1 MKSGKDFDP
10 IETRE
15 WIESLD
21 DVIDDQGTD
30 RASFLLNELA
40 KHLMDKGAVPSYN
53 LTTPFK
59 NTIAPENEAMM
70 PGDLFMERRIRS
82 LIRWKA
88 LVTVLR
94 ANKNEDELGGHI
106 ATFSSAAMLYDIG
119 FNYVFR
125 GQDSKDEDLIYFQGH
140 CSPGIYAR
148 SFLEGRLDEED
159 LDNFR
164 REVESPGLSSY
175 PHPWLMSDYW
185 QFPLANPLLLWSIVI
200 FSVILVAFG
209 LPIFIL
215 LASLAI
221 SFFLSEPS
229 DWATNYDLISTISD
243 SAYRIVVSPTLAA
256 IPIFTLAGYIL
267 AESNISDRLIKFFKA
282 NLGWLPGS
290 TVLIVVILC
299 AFFTALTGG
308 SGVTI
313 LALGAILYP
322 ILVHDGYSKRFSLGI
337 ITTAGSLGLLFPPS
351 LPAII
356 YSLTAGINPLELFKQ
371 ALIPAIFLLSIMFF
385 YGLYMLPQNKKIEKF
400 NAKNALNSAKI
411 AQWELVIPILIIL
424 SLFSGFATLVESA
437 ALLVLYVLTI
447 ELYIFKDIVFK
458 DLPKI
463 IIDCSTLVGGVLI
476 ILGFAMGFT
485 GYLVDAQIP
494 LKILNFVQSTISS
507 KIIFLL
513 ALNIL
518 LLVIG
523 CLMDVFS
530 AIIVVVPL
538 IAPLA
543 TYFGID
549 PFHLAIIFIANLELG
564 YITPPVGMNLYLS
577 SYRFE
582 KDMPT
587 IYAAT
592 LPFFFIRLIG
602 VIFITYIPLFF
613 Y

>member
-1 MKSGKDFDP
+1 MNNYLNRAIDWLCIFLFLILISFP
-10 IETRE
+10 IFQILGRYISFFSIPASQEIVQHMTL
-15 WIESLD
+15 WIGF
-21 DVIDDQGTD
+21 I
-30 RASFLLNELA
+30 
-40 KHLMDKGAVPSYN
+40 GAVIAARSNKLLSVVRDPVFDSSTKVDWPKFFVHVFSLSIVFVLSISY
-53 LTTPFK
+53 LKMIQIGFQYPDY
-59 NTIAPENEAMM
+59 IAPYIPTWFAQLIIPVGLILIWYQMIM
-70 PGDLFMERRIRS
+70 TSSIDLKYRV
-82 LIRWKA
+82 L
-88 LVTVLR
+88 LTV
-94 ANKNEDELGGHI
+94 I
-106 ATFSSAAMLYDIG
+106 SIIPTVILY
-119 FNYVFR
+119 F
-125 GQDSKDEDLIYFQGH
+125 
-140 CSPGIYAR
+140 
-148 SFLEGRLDEED
+148 
-159 LDNFR
+159 
-164 REVESPGLSSY
+164 
-175 PHPWLMSDYW
+175 W
-185 QFPLANPLLLWSIVI
+185 QFPLANPLLLWTKVLFAIS
-200 FSVILVAFG
+200 LVAFG

-215 LASLAI
+215 LASLSI
-221 SFFLSEPS
+221 FFFLSEPS
-229 DWATNYDLISTISD
+229 EWATNYDLISTISD

-267 AESNISDRLIKFFKA
+267 AESNISERLIRFFKA
-282 NLGWLPGS
+282 SLGWLPGS
-290 TVLIVVILC
+290 TVLIVVLLC

-322 ILVHDGYSKRFSLGI
+322 ILIHDGYSKQFSLGI

-356 YSLTAGINPLELFKQ
+356 YSVTAGINPLELFKQ
-371 ALIPAIFLLSIMFF
+371 ALIPAIFLMSIMFF
-385 YGLYMLPQNKKIEKF
+385 YGLYKRPKSKTVERF
-400 NAKNALNSAKI
+400 VFKNAFETAKI
-411 AQWELVIPILIIL
+411 AKWEIAIPLLIIL

-437 ALLVLYVLTI
+437 ALLVLYVLTV
-447 ELYIFKDIVFK
+447 ELYIFRDISFK
-458 DLPKI
+458 NLPKI

-518 LLVIG
+518 LLIVG

-587 IYAAT
+587 IYSAT
-592 LPFFFIRLIG
+592 LPFFFIRLLG

>member
-1 MKSGKDFDP
+1 MNNYLNRAIDWLCLFLFLILISFP
-10 IETRE
+10 IFQILGRYISFFSIPASQEIVQHMTL
-15 WIESLD
+15 WIGF
-21 DVIDDQGTD
+21 I
-30 RASFLLNELA
+30 
-40 KHLMDKGAVPSYN
+40 GAVIAARSNKLLSVVREPVFDASTKVSWPKFFVHVFSLSIVFVLSISY
-53 LTTPFK
+53 LKMIQIGFQYPDY
-59 NTIAPENEAMM
+59 IAPYIPTWFAQAIIPLGLILIWYQMIM
-70 PGDLFMERRIRS
+70 TSSTDFKYRI
-82 LIRWKA
+82 L
-88 LVTVLR
+88 LTV
-94 ANKNEDELGGHI
+94 I
-106 ATFSSAAMLYDIG
+106 SIIPTIILY
-119 FNYVFR
+119 F
-125 GQDSKDEDLIYFQGH
+125 
-140 CSPGIYAR
+140 
-148 SFLEGRLDEED
+148 
-159 LDNFR
+159 
-164 REVESPGLSSY
+164 
-175 PHPWLMSDYW
+175 W
-185 QFPLANPLLLWSIVI
+185 QFPLANPLLLWTKVLFAIS
-200 FSVILVAFG
+200 LVAFG

-215 LASLAI
+215 LASLSI
-221 SFFLSEPS
+221 FFFLSEPS
-229 DWATNYDLISTISD
+229 EWATNYDLISTISD

-267 AESNISDRLIKFFKA
+267 AESNISERLIRFFKA
-282 NLGWLPGS
+282 SLGWLPGS
-290 TVLIVVILC
+290 TVLIVVLLC

-322 ILVHDGYSKRFSLGI
+322 ILIHDGYSKQFSLGI

-356 YSLTAGINPLELFKQ
+356 YSVTAGINPLELFKQ
-371 ALIPAIFLLSIMFF
+371 ALIPAIFLMSIMFF
-385 YGLYMLPQNKKIEKF
+385 YGLYKRPKSKKIERFVF
-400 NAKNALNSAKI
+400 NDAFETAKI
-411 AQWELVIPILIIL
+411 AKWEIAIPLLIIL

-437 ALLVLYVLTI
+437 ALLVLYVLTV
-447 ELYIFKDIVFK
+447 ELYIFKDISFK

-518 LLVIG
+518 LLVVG

-587 IYAAT
+587 IYSAT

-602 VIFITYIPLFF
+602 VILITYIPLFF

>member
-1 MKSGKDFDP
+1 MNNYLNRAIDWLCLFLFLILISFP
-10 IETRE
+10 IFQILGRYISFFSIPASQEIVQHMTL
-15 WIESLD
+15 WIGF
-21 DVIDDQGTD
+21 I
-30 RASFLLNELA
+30 
-40 KHLMDKGAVPSYN
+40 GAVIAARSNKLLSVVREPVFDSTTKVNLPKFFVHIFSLSIVFVLSISY
-53 LTTPFK
+53 LKMIQIGFQYPDY
-59 NTIAPENEAMM
+59 IAPYIPTWFAQVIIPVGLILIWYQMILTSST
-70 PGDLFMERRIRS
+70 DLKYRV
-82 LIRWKA
+82 L
-88 LVTVLR
+88 LTV
-94 ANKNEDELGGHI
+94 I
-106 ATFSSAAMLYDIG
+106 SIIPTIILY
-119 FNYVFR
+119 F
-125 GQDSKDEDLIYFQGH
+125 
-140 CSPGIYAR
+140 
-148 SFLEGRLDEED
+148 
-159 LDNFR
+159 
-164 REVESPGLSSY
+164 
-175 PHPWLMSDYW
+175 W
-185 QFPLANPLLLWSIVI
+185 QFPLANPLLLWTKVLFAIS
-200 FSVILVAFG
+200 LVAFG

-215 LASLAI
+215 LASLSI
-221 SFFLSEPS
+221 FFFLSEPS
-229 DWATNYDLISTISD
+229 EWATNYDLISTISD

-267 AESNISDRLIKFFKA
+267 AESNISERLIRFFKA
-282 NLGWLPGS
+282 SLGWLPGS
-290 TVLIVVILC
+290 TVLIVVLLC

-322 ILVHDGYSKRFSLGI
+322 ILIHDGYSKQFSLGI

-356 YSLTAGINPLELFKQ
+356 YSVTAGINPLELFKQ
-371 ALIPAIFLLSIMFF
+371 ALIPAIFLMSIMFF
-385 YGLYMLPQNKKIEKF
+385 YGLYKRPKSKTVERF
-400 NAKNALNSAKI
+400 VFKNAFETAKI
-411 AQWELVIPILIIL
+411 AKWEIAIPLLIIL

-447 ELYIFKDIVFK
+447 ELYIFKDISFK
-458 DLPKI
+458 NLPKI
-463 IIDCSTLVGGVLI
+463 IIDCSSLVGGVLI

-518 LLVIG
+518 LLIVG

-587 IYAAT
+587 IYSAT

-602 VIFITYIPLFF
+602 VILITYIPLFF

>member
-1 MKSGKDFDP
+1 MNNILNKAIDWLCLFLFFILISFP
-10 IETRE
+10 IFQILGRYINFFSIPASQEIVQHMTL
-15 WIESLD
+15 WIGF
-21 DVIDDQGTD
+21 V
-30 RASFLLNELA
+30 
-40 KHLMDKGAVPSYN
+40 GAVIAARSNRLLSVVREPVFNSLEKVSLAQFFVHVVSLSVVFVLSVSY
-53 LTTPFK
+53 LKMIQIGFQYPDY
-59 NTIAPENEAMM
+59 IAPYIPSWFAQSII
-70 PGDLFMERRIRS
+70 PIG
-82 LIRWKA
+82 LILIWYQMI
-88 LVTVLR
+88 LT
-94 ANKNEDELGGHI
+94 
-106 ATFSSAAMLYDIG
+106 SSS
-119 FNYVFR
+119 
-125 GQDSKDEDLIYFQGH
+125 DSKYRLFVSVISIIPTIVLYF
-140 CSPGIYAR
+140 
-148 SFLEGRLDEED
+148 
-159 LDNFR
+159 
-164 REVESPGLSSY
+164 
-175 PHPWLMSDYW
+175 W
-185 QFPLANPLLLWSIVI
+185 QFPLANSLLLWSKVI
-200 FSVILVAFG
+200 FSIALVAFG

-215 LASLAI
+215 LALLSIL
-221 SFFLSEPS
+221 FFLSEPS
-229 DWATNYDLISTISD
+229 EWATNYDLISTISD

-267 AESNISDRLIKFFKA
+267 AESNVSERLIKFFRA
-282 NLGWLPGS
+282 SLGWLPGS
-290 TVLIVVILC
+290 TVLIVVLLC

-322 ILVHDGYSKRFSLGI
+322 ILIHDGYSKQFSLGI

-356 YSLTAGINPLELFKQ
+356 YSVTAGINPLELFKQ
-371 ALIPAIFLLSIMFF
+371 ALIPAIFLMSIMFF
-385 YGLYMLPQNKKIEKF
+385 YGLYKRPKSKHVKKFIFKEASKT
-400 NAKNALNSAKI
+400 AKVAKWEI
-411 AQWELVIPILIIL
+411 AIPLLIIL

-437 ALLVLYVLTI
+437 ALLVLYVLTV
-447 ELYIFKDIVFK
+447 ELYIFRDISLK
-458 DLPKI
+458 SLPEI
-463 IIDCSTLVGGVLI
+463 VINCSTLVGGVLI

-494 LKILNFVQSTISS
+494 LKILNYVQSTISS
-507 KIIFLL
+507 KIVFLL

-577 SYRFE
+577 SYRFD

-587 IYAAT
+587 IYSAT

-602 VIFITYIPLFF
+602 VILITYIPLFF

>member
-1 MKSGKDFDP
+1 MNNFLNRAIDWLCLSLFLILISFP
-10 IETRE
+10 IFQILGRYINFFSIPASQEIVQHMTL
-15 WIESLD
+15 WIGF
-21 DVIDDQGTD
+21 I
-30 RASFLLNELA
+30 
-40 KHLMDKGAVPSYN
+40 GAVIAARSNKLLSVVREPVFKSMKKVSLSQFFVHIFSLSVVFILSVSY
-53 LTTPFK
+53 LKMIQIGFQYPDY
-59 NTIAPENEAMM
+59 IAPFIPSWFAQSIIPVGLILIWYQMILTCSS
-70 PGDLFMERRIRS
+70 DFRYRLFVSIFS
-82 LIRWKA
+82 IVPTLI
-88 LVTVLR
+88 
-94 ANKNEDELGGHI
+94 
-106 ATFSSAAMLYDIG
+106 LY
-119 FNYVFR
+119 
-125 GQDSKDEDLIYFQGH
+125 
-140 CSPGIYAR
+140 
-148 SFLEGRLDEED
+148 
-159 LDNFR
+159 
-164 REVESPGLSSY
+164 
-175 PHPWLMSDYW
+175 YW
-185 QFPLANPLLLWSIVI
+185 QFPFANPLLLWSQII
-200 FSVILVAFG
+200 FSIILVAFG

-221 SFFLSEPS
+221 FFFLSEPTE
-229 DWATNYDLISTISD
+229 WATNYDLISTISD

-267 AESNISDRLIKFFKA
+267 AESNISDRLIKFFKSS
-282 NLGWLPGS
+282 LGWLPGS

-356 YSLTAGINPLELFKQ
+356 YSVTAGINPLELFRQ
-371 ALIPAIFLLSIMFF
+371 ALIPAIFLMCIMFF
-385 YGLYMLPQNKKIEKF
+385 YGLYMLPKNKKIEKF
-400 NAKNALNSAKI
+400 NFKNAYNSAKI
-411 AQWELVIPILIIL
+411 AKWEIAIPLLIIL

-437 ALLVLYVLTI
+437 ALLVLYVLTV
-447 ELYIFKDIVFK
+447 ELYIFKDVSLK

-494 LKILNFVQSTISS
+494 LKILNFVQNTISS

-518 LLVIG
+518 LLIIG

-543 TYFGID
+543 AYFGID

-577 SYRFE
+577 SYRFN

-587 IYAAT
+587 IYSAT

-602 VIFITYIPLFF
+602 VLIITYIPLFF

>member
-1 MKSGKDFDP
+1 MNNNLNKAINALCLFLFFILISFP
-10 IETRE
+10 VFQILSRYISFFSIPASQEIVQHMTL
-15 WIESLD
+15 WIGF
-21 DVIDDQGTD
+21 V
-30 RASFLLNELA
+30 
-40 KHLMDKGAVPSYN
+40 GAVIAARSNKLLSVVREPVFNSKKNPPLSQFFVHIFSVSIVFVLSFSY
-53 LTTPFK
+53 LKMIQIGIQYPEY
-59 NTIAPENEAMM
+59 IAPFIPTWVAQSIIPLGLILIWYQMIITSSS
-70 PGDLFMERRIRS
+70 DLRYRLFLAIFS
-82 LIRWKA
+82 I
-88 LVTVLR
+88 VPTIVL
-94 ANKNEDELGGHI
+94 
-106 ATFSSAAMLYDIG
+106 
-119 FNYVFR
+119 
-125 GQDSKDEDLIYFQGH
+125 YF
-140 CSPGIYAR
+140 
-148 SFLEGRLDEED
+148 
-159 LDNFR
+159 
-164 REVESPGLSSY
+164 
-175 PHPWLMSDYW
+175 W
-185 QFPLANPLLLWSIVI
+185 QFPLANPLLLWAKVLFAIV
-200 FSVILVAFG
+200 LVAYG

-221 SFFLSEPS
+221 FFFLSQTTE
-229 DWATNYDLISTISD
+229 WATNFDLISTISD

-267 AESNISDRLIKFFKA
+267 AESKISERLINFFKA
-282 NLGWLPGS
+282 SLGWLPGS
-290 TVLIVVILC
+290 TVLIVVLLC

-313 LALGAILYP
+313 LALGAVLYP
-322 ILVHDGYSKRFSLGI
+322 ILIHDGYSKRFSLGI
-337 ITTAGSLGLLFPPS
+337 ITTSGSLGLLFPPS

-356 YSLTAGINPLELFKQ
+356 YSVTAGINPLELFRQ
-371 ALIPAIFLLSIMFF
+371 ALIPAIFLMSIMFF
-385 YGLYMLPQNKKIEKF
+385 YGLYMRPKNKKIEKF
-400 NAKNALNSAKI
+400 VFKNAYDTANVAKWEI
-411 AQWELVIPILIIL
+411 AIPLLIIL

-447 ELYIFKDIVFK
+447 ELYIFKDISF
-458 DLPKI
+458 DNLPKI

-518 LLVIG
+518 LLIVG

-530 AIIVVVPL
+530 AIIVIVPL

-543 TYFGID
+543 VYFGID

-577 SYRFE
+577 SYRFN

-587 IYAAT
+587 IYSAT

-602 VIFITYIPLFF
+602 VLIITYIPLFF

>member
-1 MKSGKDFDP
+1 MNNILNKAIDWLCLFLFFILISFP
-10 IETRE
+10 IFQILGRYINFFSIPASQEIVQHMTL
-15 WIESLD
+15 WIGF
-21 DVIDDQGTD
+21 I
-30 RASFLLNELA
+30 
-40 KHLMDKGAVPSYN
+40 GAVIAARSNRLLSVVREPVFNSLEKVSLAQFFVHVVSLSVVFVLSVSY
-53 LTTPFK
+53 LKMIQIGFQYPDY
-59 NTIAPENEAMM
+59 IAPYIPSWFAQSIIPIGLM
-70 PGDLFMERRIRS
+70 
-82 LIRWKA
+82 LIWYQMII
-88 LVTVLR
+88 T
-94 ANKNEDELGGHI
+94 
-106 ATFSSAAMLYDIG
+106 SSS
-119 FNYVFR
+119 
-125 GQDSKDEDLIYFQGH
+125 DSKYRLFVSVISIIPTIVLYF
-140 CSPGIYAR
+140 
-148 SFLEGRLDEED
+148 
-159 LDNFR
+159 
-164 REVESPGLSSY
+164 
-175 PHPWLMSDYW
+175 W
-185 QFPLANPLLLWSIVI
+185 QFPLANSLLLWSKVI
-200 FSVILVAFG
+200 FSVALVAFG

-215 LASLAI
+215 LALLSIL
-221 SFFLSEPS
+221 FFLSEPS
-229 DWATNYDLISTISD
+229 EWATNFDLISTISD

-267 AESNISDRLIKFFKA
+267 AESNVSERLIKFFRA
-282 NLGWLPGS
+282 SLGWLPGS
-290 TVLIVVILC
+290 TVLIVVLLC

-322 ILVHDGYSKRFSLGI
+322 ILIHDGYSKQFSLGI

-356 YSLTAGINPLELFKQ
+356 YSVTAGINPLELFKQ
-371 ALIPAIFLLSIMFF
+371 ALIPAIFLMSIMFF
-385 YGLYMLPQNKKIEKF
+385 YGLYKRPKNKNVKKFVFKEAYEK
-400 NAKNALNSAKI
+400 AKVAKWEI
-411 AQWELVIPILIIL
+411 AIPLLIIL

-437 ALLVLYVLTI
+437 ALLVLYVLTV
-447 ELYIFKDIVFK
+447 ELYIFRDISLK
-458 DLPKI
+458 SLPEI
-463 IIDCSTLVGGVLI
+463 VINCSTLVGGVLI

-494 LKILNFVQSTISS
+494 LKILNYVQSTISS
-507 KIIFLL
+507 KIVFLL

-518 LLVIG
+518 LLVVG

-577 SYRFE
+577 SYRFD

-587 IYAAT
+587 IYSAT

-602 VIFITYIPLFF
+602 VILITYIPLFF

>member
-1 MKSGKDFDP
+1 MNNILNRAIDWLCLSSFFILISFP
-10 IETRE
+10 IFQILGRYINFFSIPASQEIVQHMTL
-15 WIESLD
+15 WIGF
-21 DVIDDQGTD
+21 I
-30 RASFLLNELA
+30 
-40 KHLMDKGAVPSYN
+40 GAVIAARSNKLLSVVREPVFKSMKKVSLSQFFVHIFSLSVIFVLSVSY
-53 LTTPFK
+53 LKMIQIGFQYPDY
-59 NTIAPENEAMM
+59 IAPFIPTWFAQSIIPVGLILIWYQMILTSSS
-70 PGDLFMERRIRS
+70 DLKYRLFVSI
-82 LIRWKA
+82 
-88 LVTVLR
+88 
-94 ANKNEDELGGHI
+94 
-106 ATFSSAAMLYDIG
+106 FSMIPTMILY
-119 FNYVFR
+119 F
-125 GQDSKDEDLIYFQGH
+125 
-140 CSPGIYAR
+140 
-148 SFLEGRLDEED
+148 
-159 LDNFR
+159 
-164 REVESPGLSSY
+164 
-175 PHPWLMSDYW
+175 W
-185 QFPLANPLLLWSIVI
+185 QFPLSNPFLLWSKVI
-200 FSVILVAFG
+200 FSIILVAFG

-215 LASLAI
+215 LASLSI
-221 SFFLSEPS
+221 FFFLSEPTE
-229 DWATNYDLISTISD
+229 WATNFDLISTISD

-267 AESNISDRLIKFFKA
+267 AESKISERLINFFKA
-282 NLGWLPGS
+282 SVGWLPGS
-290 TVLIVVILC
+290 TVLIVVLLC

-322 ILVHDGYSKRFSLGI
+322 ILIHDGYSERFSLGI

-356 YSLTAGINPLELFKQ
+356 YSVTAGINPLELFRQ
-371 ALIPAIFLLSIMFF
+371 AFLPAIFLMSIMFF
-385 YGLYMLPQNKKIEKF
+385 YGLYKRPQVRKIEKF
-400 NAKNALNSAKI
+400 DLSRALETANIAKWEI
-411 AQWELVIPILIIL
+411 AIPVLIIL
-424 SLFSGFATLVESA
+424 SLFTGFATLVESA
-437 ALLVLYVLTI
+437 ALLVFYVI
-447 ELYIFKDIVFK
+447 SVELFIYKDISMK

-463 IIDCSTLVGGVLI
+463 IINCATLVGGVLI

-494 LKILNFVQSTISS
+494 LKILNYVQSTISS

-518 LLVIG
+518 LLIVG

-543 TYFGID
+543 AYFGID

-577 SYRFE
+577 SYRFD

-587 IYAAT
+587 IYSAT

-602 VIFITYIPLFF
+602 VLLITYIPLFF

>member
-1 MKSGKDFDP
+1 MNNYLNRAIDWLCLFLFLILISFP
-10 IETRE
+10 IFQILGRYISFFSIPASQEIVQHMTL
-15 WIESLD
+15 WIGF
-21 DVIDDQGTD
+21 I
-30 RASFLLNELA
+30 
-40 KHLMDKGAVPSYN
+40 GAVIAARSNKLLSVVREPVFDSTTKVNLPKFFVHIFSLSIVFVLSISY
-53 LTTPFK
+53 LKMIQIGFQYPDY
-59 NTIAPENEAMM
+59 IAPYIPTWFAQVIIPVGLILIWYQMILTSST
-70 PGDLFMERRIRS
+70 DLKYRV
-82 LIRWKA
+82 L
-88 LVTVLR
+88 LTV
-94 ANKNEDELGGHI
+94 I
-106 ATFSSAAMLYDIG
+106 SIIPTIILY
-119 FNYVFR
+119 F
-125 GQDSKDEDLIYFQGH
+125 
-140 CSPGIYAR
+140 
-148 SFLEGRLDEED
+148 
-159 LDNFR
+159 
-164 REVESPGLSSY
+164 
-175 PHPWLMSDYW
+175 W
-185 QFPLANPLLLWSIVI
+185 QFPLANPLLLWTKVLFAIS
-200 FSVILVAFG
+200 LVAFG

-215 LASLAI
+215 LASLSI
-221 SFFLSEPS
+221 FFFLSEPS
-229 DWATNYDLISTISD
+229 EWATNYDLISTISD

-267 AESNISDRLIKFFKA
+267 AESNISERLIRFFKA
-282 NLGWLPGS
+282 SLGWLPGS
-290 TVLIVVILC
+290 TVLIVVLLC

-322 ILVHDGYSKRFSLGI
+322 ILIHDGYSKQFSLGI

-356 YSLTAGINPLELFKQ
+356 YSVTAGINPLELFKQ
-371 ALIPAIFLLSIMFF
+371 ALIPAIFLMSIMFF
-385 YGLYMLPQNKKIEKF
+385 YGLYKRPKSKTVERF
-400 NAKNALNSAKI
+400 VFKNAFETAKI
-411 AQWELVIPILIIL
+411 AKWEIAIPLLIIL

-437 ALLVLYVLTI
+437 ALLVLYVLTV
-447 ELYIFKDIVFK
+447 ELYIFKDISFK
-458 DLPKI
+458 NLPKI

-518 LLVIG
+518 LLIVG

-587 IYAAT
+587 IYSAT

-602 VIFITYIPLFF
+602 VILITYIPLFF

>member
-1 MKSGKDFDP
+1 MNNYLNRAIDWLCLFLFLILISFP
-10 IETRE
+10 IFQILGRYISFFSIPASQEIVQHMTL
-15 WIESLD
+15 WIGF
-21 DVIDDQGTD
+21 I
-30 RASFLLNELA
+30 
-40 KHLMDKGAVPSYN
+40 GAVIAARSNKLLSVVREPVFDGSTKVSWPKFFVHVFSLSIVFVLSISY
-53 LTTPFK
+53 LKMIQIGFQYPDY
-59 NTIAPENEAMM
+59 IAPYIPTWFAQAII
-70 PGDLFMERRIRS
+70 PLG
-82 LIRWKA
+82 LILIWYQMIMTSSTDFKYRV
-88 LVTVLR
+88 LLTV
-94 ANKNEDELGGHI
+94 I
-106 ATFSSAAMLYDIG
+106 SIIPTIILY
-119 FNYVFR
+119 F
-125 GQDSKDEDLIYFQGH
+125 
-140 CSPGIYAR
+140 
-148 SFLEGRLDEED
+148 
-159 LDNFR
+159 
-164 REVESPGLSSY
+164 
-175 PHPWLMSDYW
+175 W
-185 QFPLANPLLLWSIVI
+185 QFPLANPLLLWTKVLFAIS
-200 FSVILVAFG
+200 LVAFG

-215 LASLAI
+215 LASLSI
-221 SFFLSEPS
+221 FFFLSEPS
-229 DWATNYDLISTISD
+229 EWATNYDLISTISD

-267 AESNISDRLIKFFKA
+267 AESNISERLIRFFKA
-282 NLGWLPGS
+282 SLGWLPGS
-290 TVLIVVILC
+290 TVLIVVLLC

-322 ILVHDGYSKRFSLGI
+322 ILIHDGYSKQFSLGI

-356 YSLTAGINPLELFKQ
+356 YSVTAGINPLELFKQ
-371 ALIPAIFLLSIMFF
+371 ALIPAIFLMSIMFF
-385 YGLYMLPQNKKIEKF
+385 YGLYKRPKSKTVKRFVFKDAFET
-400 NAKNALNSAKI
+400 AKI
-411 AQWELVIPILIIL
+411 AKWEIAIPLLIIL

-437 ALLVLYVLTI
+437 ALLVLYVLTV
-447 ELYIFKDIVFK
+447 ELYIFKDISFK

-518 LLVIG
+518 LLVVG

-587 IYAAT
+587 IYGAT

-602 VIFITYIPLFF
+602 VILITYIPLFF

>member
-1 MKSGKDFDP
+1 MNNILNKAIDWLCLFLFFILISFP
-10 IETRE
+10 IFQILGRYINFFSIPASQEIVQHMTL
-15 WIESLD
+15 WIGF
-21 DVIDDQGTD
+21 V
-30 RASFLLNELA
+30 
-40 KHLMDKGAVPSYN
+40 GAVIAARSNRLLSVVREPVFNSLEKVSLAQFFVHVVSLSVVFVLSVSY
-53 LTTPFK
+53 LKMIQIGFQYPDY
-59 NTIAPENEAMM
+59 IAPYIPSWFAQSII
-70 PGDLFMERRIRS
+70 PIG
-82 LIRWKA
+82 LILIWYQMII
-88 LVTVLR
+88 T
-94 ANKNEDELGGHI
+94 
-106 ATFSSAAMLYDIG
+106 SSS
-119 FNYVFR
+119 
-125 GQDSKDEDLIYFQGH
+125 DSKYRLFVSVISIIPTIVLYF
-140 CSPGIYAR
+140 
-148 SFLEGRLDEED
+148 
-159 LDNFR
+159 
-164 REVESPGLSSY
+164 
-175 PHPWLMSDYW
+175 W
-185 QFPLANPLLLWSIVI
+185 QFPLANSLLLWSKVI
-200 FSVILVAFG
+200 FSIALVAFG

-215 LASLAI
+215 LALLSIL
-221 SFFLSEPS
+221 FFLSEPS
-229 DWATNYDLISTISD
+229 EWATNYDLISTISD

-267 AESNISDRLIKFFKA
+267 AESNVSERLIKFFRA
-282 NLGWLPGS
+282 SLGWLPGS
-290 TVLIVVILC
+290 TVLIVVLLC

-322 ILVHDGYSKRFSLGI
+322 ILIHDGYSKQFSLGI

-356 YSLTAGINPLELFKQ
+356 YSVTAGINPLELFKQ
-371 ALIPAIFLLSIMFF
+371 ALIPAIFLMSIMFF
-385 YGLYMLPQNKKIEKF
+385 YGLYKRPKNKSDKKF
-400 NAKNALNSAKI
+400 VLKEASETAKVAKWEI
-411 AQWELVIPILIIL
+411 AIPLLIIL

-437 ALLVLYVLTI
+437 ALLVLYVLTV
-447 ELYIFKDIVFK
+447 ELYIFRDISLK
-458 DLPKI
+458 NLPEI
-463 IIDCSTLVGGVLI
+463 VINCSTLVGGVLI

-494 LKILNFVQSTISS
+494 LKILNYVQSTISS
-507 KIIFLL
+507 KIVFLL

-518 LLVIG
+518 LLVVG

-577 SYRFE
+577 SYRFD

-587 IYAAT
+587 IYGAT

-602 VIFITYIPLFF
+602 VILITYIPLFF

>member
-1 MKSGKDFDP
+1 MNNILNKAIDWLCLFLFFILISFP
-10 IETRE
+10 IFQILGRYINFFSIPASQEIVQHMTL
-15 WIESLD
+15 WIGF
-21 DVIDDQGTD
+21 I
-30 RASFLLNELA
+30 
-40 KHLMDKGAVPSYN
+40 GAVIAARSNRLLSVVREPVFNSLEKVSLAQFFVHVVSLSVVFVLSVSY
-53 LTTPFK
+53 LKMIQIGFQYPDY
-59 NTIAPENEAMM
+59 IAPYIPSWFAQSIIPIGLM
-70 PGDLFMERRIRS
+70 
-82 LIRWKA
+82 LIWYQMII
-88 LVTVLR
+88 T
-94 ANKNEDELGGHI
+94 
-106 ATFSSAAMLYDIG
+106 SSS
-119 FNYVFR
+119 
-125 GQDSKDEDLIYFQGH
+125 DSKYRLFVSVISIIPTIVLYF
-140 CSPGIYAR
+140 
-148 SFLEGRLDEED
+148 
-159 LDNFR
+159 
-164 REVESPGLSSY
+164 
-175 PHPWLMSDYW
+175 W
-185 QFPLANPLLLWSIVI
+185 QFPLANSLLLWSKVI
-200 FSVILVAFG
+200 FSIALVAFG

-215 LASLAI
+215 LALLSIL
-221 SFFLSEPS
+221 FFLSEPS
-229 DWATNYDLISTISD
+229 EWATNYDLISTISD

-267 AESNISDRLIKFFKA
+267 AESNVSERLIKFFRA
-282 NLGWLPGS
+282 SLGWLPGS
-290 TVLIVVILC
+290 TVLIVVLLC

-322 ILVHDGYSKRFSLGI
+322 ILIHDGYSKQFSLGI

-356 YSLTAGINPLELFKQ
+356 YSVTAGINPLELFKQ
-371 ALIPAIFLLSIMFF
+371 ALIPAIFLMSIMFF
-385 YGLYMLPQNKKIEKF
+385 YGLYKRPKNKNVKKF
-400 NAKNALNSAKI
+400 VFKEASETAKVAKWEI
-411 AQWELVIPILIIL
+411 AIPLLIIL

-437 ALLVLYVLTI
+437 ALLVLYVLTV
-447 ELYIFKDIVFK
+447 ELYIFRDISLK
-458 DLPKI
+458 SLPEI
-463 IIDCSTLVGGVLI
+463 VINCSTLVGGVLI

-494 LKILNFVQSTISS
+494 LKILNYVQSTISS
-507 KIIFLL
+507 KIVFLL

-518 LLVIG
+518 LLVVG

-577 SYRFE
+577 SYRFD

-587 IYAAT
+587 IYSAT

-602 VIFITYIPLFF
+602 VILITYIPLFF

>member
-1 MKSGKDFDP
+1 MNNYLNRAIDWLCLFLFLILISFP
-10 IETRE
+10 IFQILGRYISFFSIPASQEIVQHMTL
-15 WIESLD
+15 WIGF
-21 DVIDDQGTD
+21 I
-30 RASFLLNELA
+30 
-40 KHLMDKGAVPSYN
+40 GAVIAARSNKLLSVVREPVFDASTKVSWPKFFVHVFSLSIVFVLSISY
-53 LTTPFK
+53 LKMIQIGFQYPDY
-59 NTIAPENEAMM
+59 IAPYIPTWFAQAIIPVGLILIWYQMIM
-70 PGDLFMERRIRS
+70 TSSTDLNYRV
-82 LIRWKA
+82 L
-88 LVTVLR
+88 LTV
-94 ANKNEDELGGHI
+94 I
-106 ATFSSAAMLYDIG
+106 SIIPTIILY
-119 FNYVFR
+119 F
-125 GQDSKDEDLIYFQGH
+125 
-140 CSPGIYAR
+140 
-148 SFLEGRLDEED
+148 
-159 LDNFR
+159 
-164 REVESPGLSSY
+164 
-175 PHPWLMSDYW
+175 W
-185 QFPLANPLLLWSIVI
+185 QFPLANPLLLWTKVLFAIS
-200 FSVILVAFG
+200 LVAFG

-215 LASLAI
+215 LASLSI
-221 SFFLSEPS
+221 FFFLSEPS
-229 DWATNYDLISTISD
+229 EWATNYDLISTISD

-267 AESNISDRLIKFFKA
+267 AESNISERLIRFFKA
-282 NLGWLPGS
+282 GLGWLPGS
-290 TVLIVVILC
+290 TVLIVVLLC

-322 ILVHDGYSKRFSLGI
+322 ILIHDGYSKQFSLGI

-356 YSLTAGINPLELFKQ
+356 YSVTAGINPLELFKQ
-371 ALIPAIFLLSIMFF
+371 ALIPAIFLMSIMFF
-385 YGLYMLPQNKKIEKF
+385 YGLYKRPKSKTVERFVFKDAF
-400 NAKNALNSAKI
+400 ETAKI
-411 AQWELVIPILIIL
+411 AKWEIAIPLLIIL

-437 ALLVLYVLTI
+437 ALLVLYVLTV
-447 ELYIFKDIVFK
+447 ELYIFKDISFK
-458 DLPKI
+458 NLPKI

-518 LLVIG
+518 LLIVG

-587 IYAAT
+587 IYSAT

-602 VIFITYIPLFF
+602 VILITYIPLFF

>member
-1 MKSGKDFDP
+1 MNNYLNRAIDWLCLFLFLILISFP
-10 IETRE
+10 IFQILGRYISFFSIPASQEIVQHMTL
-15 WIESLD
+15 WIGF
-21 DVIDDQGTD
+21 I
-30 RASFLLNELA
+30 
-40 KHLMDKGAVPSYN
+40 GAVIAAKSNKLLSVVREPVFDSSTKVDLPKFFVHVFSLSIVFVLSISY
-53 LTTPFK
+53 LKMIQIGFQYPDY
-59 NTIAPENEAMM
+59 IAPYIPTWFAQLIIPVGLILIWYQMIITSSTDLKYRVLLMVISIM
-70 PGDLFMERRIRS
+70 PTIILF
-82 LIRWKA
+82 
-88 LVTVLR
+88 
-94 ANKNEDELGGHI
+94 
-106 ATFSSAAMLYDIG
+106 F
-119 FNYVFR
+119 
-125 GQDSKDEDLIYFQGH
+125 
-140 CSPGIYAR
+140 
-148 SFLEGRLDEED
+148 
-159 LDNFR
+159 
-164 REVESPGLSSY
+164 
-175 PHPWLMSDYW
+175 W
-185 QFPLANPLLLWSIVI
+185 QFPLANPLLLWTKVLFAIS
-200 FSVILVAFG
+200 LVVFG

-215 LASLAI
+215 LASLSI
-221 SFFLSEPS
+221 FFFLSEPS
-229 DWATNYDLISTISD
+229 EWATNYDLISTISD

-267 AESNISDRLIKFFKA
+267 AESNISERLIRFFKA
-282 NLGWLPGS
+282 SLGWLPGS
-290 TVLIVVILC
+290 TVLIVVLLC

-322 ILVHDGYSKRFSLGI
+322 ILIHDGYSKQFSLGI

-356 YSLTAGINPLELFKQ
+356 YSVTAGINPLELFKQ
-371 ALIPAIFLLSIMFF
+371 ALIPAIFLMSIMFF
-385 YGLYMLPQNKKIEKF
+385 YGLYKRPKSKTVERFVFKDAF
-400 NAKNALNSAKI
+400 ESAKI
-411 AQWELVIPILIIL
+411 AKWEIAIPLLIIL

-437 ALLVLYVLTI
+437 ALLVLYVLTV
-447 ELYIFKDIVFK
+447 ELYIFKDISFK
-458 DLPKI
+458 NLPKI
-463 IIDCSTLVGGVLI
+463 IIDCSSLVGGVLI

-494 LKILNFVQSTISS
+494 LKILDFVQSTISS

-518 LLVIG
+518 LLIVG

-577 SYRFE
+577 SYRFD

-587 IYAAT
+587 IYSAT

-602 VIFITYIPLFF
+602 VILITYIPLFF

>member
-1 MKSGKDFDP
+1 MNNYLNRAIDWLCLFLFLILISFP
-10 IETRE
+10 IFQILGRYISFFSIPASQEIVQHMTL
-15 WIESLD
+15 WIGF
-21 DVIDDQGTD
+21 I
-30 RASFLLNELA
+30 
-40 KHLMDKGAVPSYN
+40 GAVIAARSNKLLSVVREPVFDSTTKVNWTKFFVHVFSLSIVFVLSISY
-53 LTTPFK
+53 LKMIQIGFQYPDY
-59 NTIAPENEAMM
+59 IAPYIPTWFAQAIIPVGLILIWYQMIM
-70 PGDLFMERRIRS
+70 TSSTDLKYRV
-82 LIRWKA
+82 L
-88 LVTVLR
+88 LTV
-94 ANKNEDELGGHI
+94 I
-106 ATFSSAAMLYDIG
+106 SIIPTIILY
-119 FNYVFR
+119 F
-125 GQDSKDEDLIYFQGH
+125 
-140 CSPGIYAR
+140 
-148 SFLEGRLDEED
+148 
-159 LDNFR
+159 
-164 REVESPGLSSY
+164 
-175 PHPWLMSDYW
+175 W
-185 QFPLANPLLLWSIVI
+185 QFPLANPLLLWAKVLFAIS
-200 FSVILVAFG
+200 LVAFG

-215 LASLAI
+215 LASLSI
-221 SFFLSEPS
+221 FFFLSEPS
-229 DWATNYDLISTISD
+229 EWATNYDLISTISD

-267 AESNISDRLIKFFKA
+267 AESNISERLIRFFKA
-282 NLGWLPGS
+282 GLGWLPGS
-290 TVLIVVILC
+290 TVLIVVLLC

-322 ILVHDGYSKRFSLGI
+322 ILIHDGYSKQFSLGI

-356 YSLTAGINPLELFKQ
+356 YSVTAGINPLELFKQ
-371 ALIPAIFLLSIMFF
+371 ALIPAIFLMSIMFF
-385 YGLYMLPQNKKIEKF
+385 YGLYKRPKSKTVERFVFKDAF
-400 NAKNALNSAKI
+400 ETAKI
-411 AQWELVIPILIIL
+411 AKWEIAIPLLIIL

-437 ALLVLYVLTI
+437 ALLVLYVLTV
-447 ELYIFKDIVFK
+447 ELYIFKDISFK
-458 DLPKI
+458 NLPKI
-463 IIDCSTLVGGVLI
+463 IIECSTLVGGVLI

-518 LLVIG
+518 LLIVG

-587 IYAAT
+587 IYSAT

-602 VIFITYIPLFF
+602 VILITYIPLFF

>member
-1 MKSGKDFDP
+1 MNNYLNRAIDWLCLFLFLILISFP
-10 IETRE
+10 IFQILGRYISFFSIPASQEIVQHMTL
-15 WIESLD
+15 WIGF
-21 DVIDDQGTD
+21 I
-30 RASFLLNELA
+30 
-40 KHLMDKGAVPSYN
+40 GAVIAARSNKLLSVVREPVFDASTKVSWPKFFVHVFSLSIVFVLSISY
-53 LTTPFK
+53 LKMIQIGFQYPDY
-59 NTIAPENEAMM
+59 IAPYIPTWFAQAII
-70 PGDLFMERRIRS
+70 PVG
-82 LIRWKA
+82 LILIWYQMVMTSSTDFKYR
-88 LVTVLR
+88 VL
-94 ANKNEDELGGHI
+94 LTI
-106 ATFSSAAMLYDIG
+106 ISIIPTIILY
-119 FNYVFR
+119 F
-125 GQDSKDEDLIYFQGH
+125 
-140 CSPGIYAR
+140 
-148 SFLEGRLDEED
+148 
-159 LDNFR
+159 
-164 REVESPGLSSY
+164 
-175 PHPWLMSDYW
+175 W
-185 QFPLANPLLLWSIVI
+185 QFPLANPLLLWTKVLFAIS
-200 FSVILVAFG
+200 LVAFG

-215 LASLAI
+215 LASLSI
-221 SFFLSEPS
+221 FFFLSEPS
-229 DWATNYDLISTISD
+229 EWATNYDLISTISD

-267 AESNISDRLIKFFKA
+267 AESNISERLIRFFKA
-282 NLGWLPGS
+282 SLGWLPGS
-290 TVLIVVILC
+290 TVLIVVLLC

-322 ILVHDGYSKRFSLGI
+322 ILIHDGYSKQFSLGI

-356 YSLTAGINPLELFKQ
+356 YSVTAGINPLELFKQ
-371 ALIPAIFLLSIMFF
+371 AFISAIFLMSIMFF
-385 YGLYMLPQNKKIEKF
+385 YGLYKRPKSKKIERFVF
-400 NAKNALNSAKI
+400 NDAFETAKLAKWEI
-411 AQWELVIPILIIL
+411 AIPLLIIL

-437 ALLVLYVLTI
+437 ALLVLYVLTV
-447 ELYIFKDIVFK
+447 ELYIFKDISFK

-518 LLVIG
+518 LLIVG

-587 IYAAT
+587 IYSAT

-602 VIFITYIPLFF
+602 VILITYIPLFF

>member
-1 MKSGKDFDP
+1 MNNYLNRAIDWLCLFLFLIIISFP
-10 IETRE
+10 IFQILGRYISFFSIPASQEIVQHMTL
-15 WIESLD
+15 WIGF
-21 DVIDDQGTD
+21 I
-30 RASFLLNELA
+30 
-40 KHLMDKGAVPSYN
+40 GAVIAARSNKLLSVVREPVFDSSKKVTWPKFFVHVFSLSIVFVLSISY
-53 LTTPFK
+53 LKMIQIGFQYPDY
-59 NTIAPENEAMM
+59 IAPYIPIWFAQAII
-70 PGDLFMERRIRS
+70 PLG
-82 LIRWKA
+82 LILIWYQMII
-88 LVTVLR
+88 T
-94 ANKNEDELGGHI
+94 
-106 ATFSSAAMLYDIG
+106 SS
-119 FNYVFR
+119 V
-125 GQDSKDEDLIYFQGH
+125 DSKYRVFLAVISIIPTIVLYF
-140 CSPGIYAR
+140 
-148 SFLEGRLDEED
+148 
-159 LDNFR
+159 
-164 REVESPGLSSY
+164 
-175 PHPWLMSDYW
+175 W
-185 QFPLANPLLLWSIVI
+185 QFPLANPVLLWPKVLFAI
-200 FSVILVAFG
+200 ILVAFG

-215 LASLAI
+215 LASLSI
-221 SFFLSEPS
+221 FFFLSEPS
-229 DWATNYDLISTISD
+229 EWATNYDLISTISD

-256 IPIFTLAGYIL
+256 IPIFTFSGYIL
-267 AESNISDRLIKFFKA
+267 AESNISERLIRFFKA
-282 NLGWLPGS
+282 SLGWLPGS
-290 TVLIVVILC
+290 TVLIVVLLC

-322 ILVHDGYSKRFSLGI
+322 ILIHDGYSKQFSLGI

-356 YSLTAGINPLELFKQ
+356 YSVTAGINPLELFKQ
-371 ALIPAIFLLSIMFF
+371 ALIPAIFLMSIMFF
-385 YGLYMLPQNKKIEKF
+385 YGLYKRPKSKAVERFVFKDAF
-400 NAKNALNSAKI
+400 ETAKI
-411 AQWELVIPILIIL
+411 AKWEIAIPLLIIL
-424 SLFSGFATLVESA
+424 SLFTGFATLVESA
-437 ALLVLYVLTI
+437 ALLVLYVLTV
-447 ELYIFKDIVFK
+447 ELYIFRDISFK
-458 DLPKI
+458 NLPKI

-518 LLVIG
+518 LLIVG
-523 CLMDVFS
+523 CLMDIFS

-543 TYFGID
+543 IYFGID
-549 PFHLAIIFIANLELG
+549 PFHLAVIFIANLELG

-587 IYAAT
+587 IYGAT

-602 VIFITYIPLFF
+602 VMLITYIPLFF

>member
-1 MKSGKDFDP
+1 MNNFLNRLIDWLCLSLFFILISFP
-10 IETRE
+10 IFQILARYINFFSIPASQEIVQHMTL
-15 WIESLD
+15 WIGF
-21 DVIDDQGTD
+21 I
-30 RASFLLNELA
+30 
-40 KHLMDKGAVPSYN
+40 GAVIAARSNKLLSVVREPVFKSMKKVSLSQFFVHIFSLSVVFVLSVSY
-53 LTTPFK
+53 LKMIQIGFQYPDY
-59 NTIAPENEAMM
+59 IAPFIPSWFAQSIIPIGLILIWYQMILTCSS
-70 PGDLFMERRIRS
+70 DLRYRLFVSIFS
-82 LIRWKA
+82 IVPTLI
-88 LVTVLR
+88 
-94 ANKNEDELGGHI
+94 
-106 ATFSSAAMLYDIG
+106 LY
-119 FNYVFR
+119 
-125 GQDSKDEDLIYFQGH
+125 
-140 CSPGIYAR
+140 
-148 SFLEGRLDEED
+148 
-159 LDNFR
+159 
-164 REVESPGLSSY
+164 
-175 PHPWLMSDYW
+175 YW
-185 QFPLANPLLLWSIVI
+185 QFPFANPLLLWSQII
-200 FSVILVAFG
+200 FSIILVAFG

-221 SFFLSEPS
+221 FFFLSEPT

-267 AESNISDRLIKFFKA
+267 AESNISDRLIKFFKSS
-282 NLGWLPGS
+282 LGWLPGS

-356 YSLTAGINPLELFKQ
+356 YSVTAGINPLELFRQ
-371 ALIPAIFLLSIMFF
+371 ALIPAIFLMSIMFF
-385 YGLYMLPQNKKIEKF
+385 YGLYMLPKNKKIEKF
-400 NAKNALNSAKI
+400 NFKNAYNSAKI
-411 AQWELVIPILIIL
+411 AKWEIAIPVLIIL

-437 ALLVLYVLTI
+437 ALLVLYVLTV
-447 ELYIFKDIVFK
+447 ELYIFKDVSFK

-494 LKILNFVQSTISS
+494 LKILNFVQNTISS

-518 LLVIG
+518 LLIIG

-543 TYFGID
+543 AYFGLD

-577 SYRFE
+577 SYRFN

-587 IYAAT
+587 IYSAT

-602 VIFITYIPLFF
+602 VLIITYIPLFF

>member
-1 MKSGKDFDP
+1 MNNYLNRAIDWLCLFLFLILISFP
-10 IETRE
+10 IFQILGRY
-15 WIESLD
+15 I
-21 DVIDDQGTD
+21 
-30 RASFLLNELA
+30 SFLSIPASQEIVQHMTLWIGFI
-40 KHLMDKGAVPSYN
+40 GAVIAARSNKLLSVVREPVFDASTKVSWPKFFVHVFSLSIVFVLSISY
-53 LTTPFK
+53 LKMIQIGFQYPDY
-59 NTIAPENEAMM
+59 IAPYIPTWFAQAII
-70 PGDLFMERRIRS
+70 PLG
-82 LIRWKA
+82 LILIWYQMIMTSSTDFKYRV
-88 LVTVLR
+88 LLTV
-94 ANKNEDELGGHI
+94 I
-106 ATFSSAAMLYDIG
+106 SIIPTIILY
-119 FNYVFR
+119 F
-125 GQDSKDEDLIYFQGH
+125 
-140 CSPGIYAR
+140 
-148 SFLEGRLDEED
+148 
-159 LDNFR
+159 
-164 REVESPGLSSY
+164 
-175 PHPWLMSDYW
+175 W
-185 QFPLANPLLLWSIVI
+185 QFPLANPLLLWTKVLFAIS
-200 FSVILVAFG
+200 LVAFG

-215 LASLAI
+215 LASLSI
-221 SFFLSEPS
+221 FFFLSEPS
-229 DWATNYDLISTISD
+229 EWATNYDLISTISD

-267 AESNISDRLIKFFKA
+267 AESNISERLIRFFKA
-282 NLGWLPGS
+282 SLGWLPGS
-290 TVLIVVILC
+290 TVLIVVLLC

-322 ILVHDGYSKRFSLGI
+322 ILIHDGYSKQFSLGI

-356 YSLTAGINPLELFKQ
+356 YSVTAGINPLELFKQ
-371 ALIPAIFLLSIMFF
+371 ALIPAIFLMSIMFF
-385 YGLYMLPQNKKIEKF
+385 YGLYKRPRSKKIERFVF
-400 NAKNALNSAKI
+400 NDAFETAKI
-411 AQWELVIPILIIL
+411 AKWEIAIPLLIIL

-437 ALLVLYVLTI
+437 ALLVLYVLTV
-447 ELYIFKDIVFK
+447 ELYIFKDISFK

-518 LLVIG
+518 LLVVG

-587 IYAAT
+587 IYSAT

-602 VIFITYIPLFF
+602 VILITYIPLFF

>member
-1 MKSGKDFDP
+1 MNNYLNRAIDWLCLFLFLILISFP
-10 IETRE
+10 IFQILGRYISFFSIPASQEIVQHMTL
-15 WIESLD
+15 WIGF
-21 DVIDDQGTD
+21 I
-30 RASFLLNELA
+30 
-40 KHLMDKGAVPSYN
+40 GAVIAARSNKLLSVVREPVFDSSAKVNWPKFFVHVFSLSIVFVLSISY
-53 LTTPFK
+53 LKMIQIGFQYPDY
-59 NTIAPENEAMM
+59 IAPYIPTWFAQAIIPVGLILIWYQMIM
-70 PGDLFMERRIRS
+70 TSSTDLKYRV
-82 LIRWKA
+82 L
-88 LVTVLR
+88 LTV
-94 ANKNEDELGGHI
+94 I
-106 ATFSSAAMLYDIG
+106 SIIPTIILY
-119 FNYVFR
+119 F
-125 GQDSKDEDLIYFQGH
+125 
-140 CSPGIYAR
+140 
-148 SFLEGRLDEED
+148 
-159 LDNFR
+159 
-164 REVESPGLSSY
+164 
-175 PHPWLMSDYW
+175 W
-185 QFPLANPLLLWSIVI
+185 QFPLANPLLLWTKVLFAIS
-200 FSVILVAFG
+200 LVAFG

-215 LASLAI
+215 LASLSI
-221 SFFLSEPS
+221 FFFLSEPS
-229 DWATNYDLISTISD
+229 EWATNYDLISTISD

-267 AESNISDRLIKFFKA
+267 AESNISERLIRFFKA
-282 NLGWLPGS
+282 SLGWLPGS
-290 TVLIVVILC
+290 TVLIVVLLC

-322 ILVHDGYSKRFSLGI
+322 ILIHDGYSKQFSLGI

-356 YSLTAGINPLELFKQ
+356 YSVTAGINPLELFKQ
-371 ALIPAIFLLSIMFF
+371 ALIPAIFLMSIMFF
-385 YGLYMLPQNKKIEKF
+385 YGLYKRPKSKTVERFVFKDAF
-400 NAKNALNSAKI
+400 ETAKI
-411 AQWELVIPILIIL
+411 AKWEIAIPLLIIL

-437 ALLVLYVLTI
+437 ALLVLYVLTV
-447 ELYIFKDIVFK
+447 ELYIFKDISFK
-458 DLPKI
+458 NLPKI

-518 LLVIG
+518 LLIVG

-587 IYAAT
+587 IYSAT

-602 VIFITYIPLFF
+602 VILITYIPLFF

>member
-1 MKSGKDFDP
+1 MNNYLNRAIDWLCLFLFLILISFP
-10 IETRE
+10 IFQILGRYISFFSIPASQEIVQHMTL
-15 WIESLD
+15 WIGF
-21 DVIDDQGTD
+21 I
-30 RASFLLNELA
+30 
-40 KHLMDKGAVPSYN
+40 GAVIAARSNKLLSVVREPVFDSSTKVNWPKFFVHVFSLSIVFVLSISY
-53 LTTPFK
+53 LKMIQIGFQYPDY
-59 NTIAPENEAMM
+59 IAPYIPTWFAQAIIPVGLILIWYQMIM
-70 PGDLFMERRIRS
+70 TSSTDLKYRVFLAVIS
-82 LIRWKA
+82 IIP
-88 LVTVLR
+88 T
-94 ANKNEDELGGHI
+94 I
-106 ATFSSAAMLYDIG
+106 ILY
-119 FNYVFR
+119 F
-125 GQDSKDEDLIYFQGH
+125 
-140 CSPGIYAR
+140 
-148 SFLEGRLDEED
+148 
-159 LDNFR
+159 
-164 REVESPGLSSY
+164 
-175 PHPWLMSDYW
+175 W
-185 QFPLANPLLLWSIVI
+185 QFPLANPLLLWTKVLFAIL
-200 FSVILVAFG
+200 LVAFG

-215 LASLAI
+215 LASLSI
-221 SFFLSEPS
+221 FFFLSEPS
-229 DWATNYDLISTISD
+229 EWATNYDLISTISD

-267 AESNISDRLIKFFKA
+267 AESNISERLIRFFKA
-282 NLGWLPGS
+282 SLGWLPGS
-290 TVLIVVILC
+290 TVLIVVLLC

-322 ILVHDGYSKRFSLGI
+322 ILIHDGYSKQFSLGI

-356 YSLTAGINPLELFKQ
+356 YSVTAGINPLELFKQ
-371 ALIPAIFLLSIMFF
+371 ALIPAIFLMSIMFF
-385 YGLYMLPQNKKIEKF
+385 YGLYKRPKSKTVEIFVFKDAFET
-400 NAKNALNSAKI
+400 AKI
-411 AQWELVIPILIIL
+411 AKWEIAIPLLIIL

-437 ALLVLYVLTI
+437 ALLVLYVLTV
-447 ELYIFKDIVFK
+447 ELYIFKDISFK
-458 DLPKI
+458 NLPKI

-518 LLVIG
+518 LLIVG

-587 IYAAT
+587 IYSAT

-602 VIFITYIPLFF
+602 VILITYIPLFF

>member
-1 MKSGKDFDP
+1 MNNYLNRAIDWLCLFLFLILISFPIFQILGRYISFFSIPASQEIVQHMTLWIGFIGAVIAARSNKLLSVVREPVFDSSTKVDWP
-10 IETRE
+10 KFFVHVF
-15 WIESLD
+15 SLSIVFVLSISYLKMIQIGFQYPD
-21 DVIDDQGTD
+21 YIAPYIPTWFAQSIIPVGLILIWYQMIMTSSTD
-30 RASFLLNELA
+30 LKYRFLL
-40 KHLMDKGAVPSYN
+40 
-53 LTTPFK
+53 
-59 NTIAPENEAMM
+59 
-70 PGDLFMERRIRS
+70 
-82 LIRWKA
+82 
-88 LVTVLR
+88 TV
-94 ANKNEDELGGHI
+94 I
-106 ATFSSAAMLYDIG
+106 SIIPTVILY
-119 FNYVFR
+119 F
-125 GQDSKDEDLIYFQGH
+125 
-140 CSPGIYAR
+140 
-148 SFLEGRLDEED
+148 
-159 LDNFR
+159 
-164 REVESPGLSSY
+164 
-175 PHPWLMSDYW
+175 W
-185 QFPLANPLLLWSIVI
+185 QFPLANPLLLWTKVLFAIL
-200 FSVILVAFG
+200 LVAFG

-215 LASLAI
+215 LASLSI
-221 SFFLSEPS
+221 FFFLSEPS
-229 DWATNYDLISTISD
+229 EWATNYDLISTISD

-267 AESNISDRLIKFFKA
+267 AESNISERLIRFFKA
-282 NLGWLPGS
+282 SLGWLPGS
-290 TVLIVVILC
+290 TVLIVVLLC

-322 ILVHDGYSKRFSLGI
+322 ILIHDGYSKQFSLGI

-356 YSLTAGINPLELFKQ
+356 YSVTAGINPLELFKQ
-371 ALIPAIFLLSIMFF
+371 ALIPAIFLMSIMFF
-385 YGLYMLPQNKKIEKF
+385 YGLYKRPKSKTVERFVFKDAF
-400 NAKNALNSAKI
+400 ETAKI
-411 AQWELVIPILIIL
+411 AKWEIAIPLLIIL

-437 ALLVLYVLTI
+437 ALLVLYVLTV
-447 ELYIFKDIVFK
+447 ELYIFKDISLNN
-458 DLPKI
+458 LPKI

-518 LLVIG
+518 LLIVG

-577 SYRFE
+577 SYRFN

-587 IYAAT
+587 IYNAT

-602 VIFITYIPLFF
+602 VLIITYIPLFF

>member
-1 MKSGKDFDP
+1 MNNYLNRAIDWLCLFLFLILISFP
-10 IETRE
+10 IFQILGRYISFFSIPASQEIVQHMTL
-15 WIESLD
+15 WIGF
-21 DVIDDQGTD
+21 I
-30 RASFLLNELA
+30 
-40 KHLMDKGAVPSYN
+40 GAVIAARSNKLLSVVREPVFDSSTKVDWPKFFVHVFSLSIVFVLSISY
-53 LTTPFK
+53 LKMIQIGFQYPDY
-59 NTIAPENEAMM
+59 IAPYIPTWFAQSIIPIGLVLIWYQMIM
-70 PGDLFMERRIRS
+70 TSSTDLKYRVLLM
-82 LIRWKA
+82 LISIIP
-88 LVTVLR
+88 T
-94 ANKNEDELGGHI
+94 I
-106 ATFSSAAMLYDIG
+106 ILY
-119 FNYVFR
+119 F
-125 GQDSKDEDLIYFQGH
+125 
-140 CSPGIYAR
+140 
-148 SFLEGRLDEED
+148 
-159 LDNFR
+159 
-164 REVESPGLSSY
+164 
-175 PHPWLMSDYW
+175 W
-185 QFPLANPLLLWSIVI
+185 QFPLANPLLLWTKVLFAIS
-200 FSVILVAFG
+200 LVAFG
-209 LPIFIL
+209 LPIFVL
-215 LASLAI
+215 LASLSI
-221 SFFLSEPS
+221 FFFLSEPS
-229 DWATNYDLISTISD
+229 EWATNYDLISTISD

-267 AESNISDRLIKFFKA
+267 AESNISERLIRFFKA
-282 NLGWLPGS
+282 SLGWLPGS
-290 TVLIVVILC
+290 TVLIVVLLC

-322 ILVHDGYSKRFSLGI
+322 ILIHDGYSKQFSLGI

-356 YSLTAGINPLELFKQ
+356 YSVTAGINPLELFKQ
-371 ALIPAIFLLSIMFF
+371 ALIPAVFLMSIMFF
-385 YGLYMLPQNKKIEKF
+385 YGLYKRPKGKSVDRFVFKDAFET
-400 NAKNALNSAKI
+400 AKI
-411 AQWELVIPILIIL
+411 AKWEIAIPLLIIL

-437 ALLVLYVLTI
+437 ALLVLYVLMV
-447 ELYIFKDIVFK
+447 ELYIFKDISLK
-458 DLPKI
+458 KIPKI

-518 LLVIG
+518 LLIVG

-543 TYFGID
+543 IYFGID

-587 IYAAT
+587 IYSAT
-592 LPFFFIRLIG
+592 LPFFFIRLVG
-602 VIFITYIPLFF
+602 VMLITYIPLFF

>member
-1 MKSGKDFDP
+1 MNNILNRAIDWLCLSLFFILISFP
-10 IETRE
+10 IFQILGRYINFFSIPASQEIVQHMTL
-15 WIESLD
+15 WIGF
-21 DVIDDQGTD
+21 I
-30 RASFLLNELA
+30 
-40 KHLMDKGAVPSYN
+40 GAVIAAMSNKLLSVVREPVFKSMKKVSLPQFFVHIFSLSVVFVLSVSY
-53 LTTPFK
+53 LKMIQIGFQYPDY
-59 NTIAPENEAMM
+59 IAPFIPTWFSQSIIPVGLILIWYQMILTSSS
-70 PGDLFMERRIRS
+70 DLKYRLFVSI
-82 LIRWKA
+82 
-88 LVTVLR
+88 
-94 ANKNEDELGGHI
+94 
-106 ATFSSAAMLYDIG
+106 FSMIPTMILY
-119 FNYVFR
+119 F
-125 GQDSKDEDLIYFQGH
+125 
-140 CSPGIYAR
+140 
-148 SFLEGRLDEED
+148 
-159 LDNFR
+159 
-164 REVESPGLSSY
+164 
-175 PHPWLMSDYW
+175 W
-185 QFPLANPLLLWSIVI
+185 QFPLSNPFLLWSKVI
-200 FSVILVAFG
+200 FSIILVAFG

-215 LASLAI
+215 LASLSI
-221 SFFLSEPS
+221 FFFLSEPS
-229 DWATNYDLISTISD
+229 EWATNYDLISTISD

-282 NLGWLPGS
+282 SLGWLPGS
-290 TVLIVVILC
+290 TVLIVVLLC

-322 ILVHDGYSKRFSLGI
+322 ILIHDGYSKRFSLGI

-356 YSLTAGINPLELFKQ
+356 YSVTAGINPLELFRQ
-371 ALIPAIFLLSIMFF
+371 ALIPAIFLMSIMFF
-385 YGLYMLPQNKKIEKF
+385 YGLYMRPKNKKIEKF
-400 NAKNALNSAKI
+400 VFKNAYDTANIAKWEI
-411 AQWELVIPILIIL
+411 AIPLLIIL

-447 ELYIFKDIVFK
+447 ELFVFKDISF
-458 DLPKI
+458 DNLPKI

-518 LLVIG
+518 LLIVG

-577 SYRFE
+577 SYRFN

-587 IYAAT
+587 IYNAT
-592 LPFFFIRLIG
+592 LPFFFIILIG
-602 VIFITYIPLFF
+602 VLIITYIPLFF

>member
-1 MKSGKDFDP
+1 MNNILNRAIDWLCLSLFFILISFP
-10 IETRE
+10 IFQILGRYINFFSIPASQEIVQHMTL
-15 WIESLD
+15 WIGF
-21 DVIDDQGTD
+21 I
-30 RASFLLNELA
+30 
-40 KHLMDKGAVPSYN
+40 GAVIAARSNKLLSVVREPVFKSMKKVSLSQFFVHIFSLSVIFVLSVSY
-53 LTTPFK
+53 LKMIQIGFQYPDY
-59 NTIAPENEAMM
+59 IAPFIPTWFAQSIIPVGLILIWYQMILTSSS
-70 PGDLFMERRIRS
+70 DLKYRLFVSI
-82 LIRWKA
+82 
-88 LVTVLR
+88 
-94 ANKNEDELGGHI
+94 
-106 ATFSSAAMLYDIG
+106 FSMIPTMILY
-119 FNYVFR
+119 F
-125 GQDSKDEDLIYFQGH
+125 
-140 CSPGIYAR
+140 
-148 SFLEGRLDEED
+148 
-159 LDNFR
+159 
-164 REVESPGLSSY
+164 
-175 PHPWLMSDYW
+175 W
-185 QFPLANPLLLWSIVI
+185 QFPLSNPFLLWSKVI
-200 FSVILVAFG
+200 FSIILVAFG

-215 LASLAI
+215 LASLSI
-221 SFFLSEPS
+221 FFFLSEPS
-229 DWATNYDLISTISD
+229 EWATNYDLISTISD

-282 NLGWLPGS
+282 SLGWLPGS
-290 TVLIVVILC
+290 TVLIVVLLC

-322 ILVHDGYSKRFSLGI
+322 ILIHDGYSKRFSLGI

-356 YSLTAGINPLELFKQ
+356 YSVTAGINPLELFRQ
-371 ALIPAIFLLSIMFF
+371 ALIPAIFLMSIMFF
-385 YGLYMLPQNKKIEKF
+385 YGLYMRPKNKKIEKF
-400 NAKNALNSAKI
+400 VFKNAYDTANIAKWEI
-411 AQWELVIPILIIL
+411 AIPLLIIL

-447 ELYIFKDIVFK
+447 ELFVFKDISFNN
-458 DLPKI
+458 LPKI

-518 LLVIG
+518 LLIVG

-577 SYRFE
+577 SYRFN

-587 IYAAT
+587 IYNAT

-602 VIFITYIPLFF
+602 VLIITYIPLFF

>member
-1 MKSGKDFDP
+1 MNNILNKAIDWLCLFLFFILISFP
-10 IETRE
+10 IFQIFGRYINFFSIPASQEIVQHMTL
-15 WIESLD
+15 WIGF
-21 DVIDDQGTD
+21 I
-30 RASFLLNELA
+30 
-40 KHLMDKGAVPSYN
+40 GAVIAARSNRLLSVVREPVFNSLEKVSLAQFFVHVVSLSVVFVLSVSY
-53 LTTPFK
+53 LKMIQIGFQYPDY
-59 NTIAPENEAMM
+59 IAPYIPSWFAQSII
-70 PGDLFMERRIRS
+70 PIG
-82 LIRWKA
+82 LILIWYQMII
-88 LVTVLR
+88 T
-94 ANKNEDELGGHI
+94 
-106 ATFSSAAMLYDIG
+106 SSS
-119 FNYVFR
+119 
-125 GQDSKDEDLIYFQGH
+125 DSKYRLFVSVISIIPTIVLYF
-140 CSPGIYAR
+140 
-148 SFLEGRLDEED
+148 
-159 LDNFR
+159 
-164 REVESPGLSSY
+164 
-175 PHPWLMSDYW
+175 W
-185 QFPLANPLLLWSIVI
+185 QFPLANSLLLWSKVI
-200 FSVILVAFG
+200 FSIALVAFG

-215 LASLAI
+215 LALLSIL
-221 SFFLSEPS
+221 FFLSEPS
-229 DWATNYDLISTISD
+229 EWATNYDLISTISD

-267 AESNISDRLIKFFKA
+267 AESNVSERLIKFFRA
-282 NLGWLPGS
+282 SLGWLPGS
-290 TVLIVVILC
+290 TVLIVVLLC

-322 ILVHDGYSKRFSLGI
+322 ILIHDGYSKQFSLGI

-356 YSLTAGINPLELFKQ
+356 YSVTAGINPLELFKQ
-371 ALIPAIFLLSIMFF
+371 ALIPAIFLMSIMFF
-385 YGLYMLPQNKKIEKF
+385 YGLYKRPKNKNIKKF
-400 NAKNALNSAKI
+400 VFKKASETAKVAKWEI
-411 AQWELVIPILIIL
+411 AIPLLIIL

-437 ALLVLYVLTI
+437 ALLVLYVLTV
-447 ELYIFKDIVFK
+447 ELYIFRDISLK
-458 DLPKI
+458 NLPEI
-463 IIDCSTLVGGVLI
+463 VINCSTLVGGVLI

-494 LKILNFVQSTISS
+494 LKILNYVQSTISS
-507 KIIFLL
+507 KIVFLL

-518 LLVIG
+518 LLVVG

-577 SYRFE
+577 SYRFD

-587 IYAAT
+587 IYGAT

-602 VIFITYIPLFF
+602 VILITYIPLFF

>member
-1 MKSGKDFDP
+1 MNNYLNRAIDWLCLFLFLILISFP
-10 IETRE
+10 IFQILGRYISFFSIPASQEIVQHMTL
-15 WIESLD
+15 WIGF
-21 DVIDDQGTD
+21 I
-30 RASFLLNELA
+30 
-40 KHLMDKGAVPSYN
+40 GAVIAARSNKLLSVVREPVFDSSAKVNWPKFFVHVFSLSIVFVLSISY
-53 LTTPFK
+53 LKMIQIGFQYPDY
-59 NTIAPENEAMM
+59 IAPYIPTWFAQAIIPVGLILIWYQMIM
-70 PGDLFMERRIRS
+70 TSSTDLKYRV
-82 LIRWKA
+82 L
-88 LVTVLR
+88 LTV
-94 ANKNEDELGGHI
+94 I
-106 ATFSSAAMLYDIG
+106 SIIPTIILY
-119 FNYVFR
+119 F
-125 GQDSKDEDLIYFQGH
+125 
-140 CSPGIYAR
+140 
-148 SFLEGRLDEED
+148 
-159 LDNFR
+159 
-164 REVESPGLSSY
+164 
-175 PHPWLMSDYW
+175 W
-185 QFPLANPLLLWSIVI
+185 QFPLANPLLLWAKVLFAIS
-200 FSVILVAFG
+200 LVAFG

-215 LASLAI
+215 LASLSI
-221 SFFLSEPS
+221 FFFLSEPS
-229 DWATNYDLISTISD
+229 EWATNYDLISTISD

-267 AESNISDRLIKFFKA
+267 AESNISERLIRFFKA
-282 NLGWLPGS
+282 SLGWLPGS
-290 TVLIVVILC
+290 TVLIVVLLC

-322 ILVHDGYSKRFSLGI
+322 ILIHDGYSKQFSLGI

-356 YSLTAGINPLELFKQ
+356 YSVTAGINPLELFKQ
-371 ALIPAIFLLSIMFF
+371 ALIPAIFLMSIMFF
-385 YGLYMLPQNKKIEKF
+385 YGLYKRPKSKTVERFVFKDAF
-400 NAKNALNSAKI
+400 ETAKI
-411 AQWELVIPILIIL
+411 AKWEIAIPLLIIL

-437 ALLVLYVLTI
+437 ALLVLYVLTV
-447 ELYIFKDIVFK
+447 ELYIFKDISFK
-458 DLPKI
+458 NLPKI

-518 LLVIG
+518 LLIVG

-587 IYAAT
+587 IYSAT

-602 VIFITYIPLFF
+602 VILITYIPLFF